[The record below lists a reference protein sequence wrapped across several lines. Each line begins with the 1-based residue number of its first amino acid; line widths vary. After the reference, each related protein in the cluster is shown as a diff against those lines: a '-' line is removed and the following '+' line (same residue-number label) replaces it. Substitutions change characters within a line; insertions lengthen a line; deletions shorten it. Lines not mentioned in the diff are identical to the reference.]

1 MPTEGKRD
9 KRMLIW
15 ICAIMAVLMSC
26 QGGMAQEV
34 GDSFRQSAKA
44 DCGAQ
49 AVYLLLSLHH
59 KPVVIEDVISSFVD
73 EDSAGHSMLEL
84 AQASSRLGLPVV
96 GKRYQPGQTFPDRPV
111 IAYLRLRD
119 AGHFFV
125 IRPVGATGTLV
136 QILDPP
142 HEPVIMELS
151 ELVKRDFWT
160 GALLVPEKGFLSHW
174 FVFTLAI
181 CGSLTGLGLV
191 VRRLKPNQTRTFH
204 DS

>member
-84 AQASSRLGLPVV
+84 AQASSRLGLPAGPARTLDSL
-96 GKRYQPGQTFPDRPV
+96 GKIICLRPGRFSCIPFSVLPHAQRTEN
-111 IAYLRLRD
+111 
-119 AGHFFV
+119 
-125 IRPVGATGTLV
+125 
-136 QILDPP
+136 PP
-142 HEPVIMELS
+142 
-151 ELVKRDFWT
+151 W
-160 GALLVPEKGFLSHW
+160 
-174 FVFTLAI
+174 
-181 CGSLTGLGLV
+181 
-191 VRRLKPNQTRTFH
+191 RTF
-204 DS
+204 SVSLWTR